1 MFEFL
6 TPPRPRPLEGGVTV
20 PARLFPSTAAP
31 IRLALG
37 ALALYSATR
46 AAAYV
51 VPGRGVQDPLI
62 VASLGGRLLP
72 AYVALWAV
80 AALLCLW
87 DMRRPTI
94 TGWGPRAVVGM
105 MTLWGTAYGIA
116 WVAALV
122 TTGESPLWWQTSLT
136 YIGPAVVIV
145 ALLAVLRVVLQT
157 VADGLT
163 VTASKTRERGEGG
176 D

>member
-1 MFEFL
+1 M
-6 TPPRPRPLEGGVTV
+6 
-20 PARLFPSTAAP
+20 PARLFPSTAPP

-37 ALALYSATR
+37 ALTVYAATR

-94 TGWGPRAVVGM
+94 TGWGPRVVVGM
-105 MTLWGTAYGIA
+105 MTLWGTAYGAA

-122 TTGESPLWWQTSLT
+122 ATGESPLWWQTSLT
-136 YIGPAVVIV
+136 YLGPAVVIV
-145 ALLAVLRVVLQT
+145 ALLSVLRVILQT
-157 VADGLT
+157 IADSLNT
-163 VTASKTRERGEGG
+163 TAPKSRESTEEAH
-176 D
+176 